1 MRQLRIALLIF
12 AAAGSGATPPADP
25 VSESLLSRISS
36 AVEPE
41 RALEH
46 VRRIYATD
54 RWFTFPKFEETAR
67 YLEARL
73 RELGLAEVELV
84 RPPADGRTQY
94 GYWTMPLAW
103 DVRNGRLEIVEPEIA
118 ADTSVLADYQKVPA
132 SIGMWCGPTP
142 PGGITADLVE
152 FSEGADL

>member
-1 MRQLRIALLIF
+1 MNLRQLRIALLIF
-12 AAAGSGATPPADP
+12 AAAGSGATLPADP
-25 VSESLLSRISS
+25 AFESLLSRISS

-46 VRRIYATD
+46 VRRVYATD

-103 DVRNGRLEIVEPEIA
+103 DVRDGRLMSLREQ
-118 ADTSVLADYQKVPA
+118 DLYNHL
-132 SIGMWCGPTP
+132 
-142 PGGITADLVE
+142 PGHK
-152 FSEGADL
+152 